1 MKTNQLLLGGGI
13 IALIYF
19 MYKRKGNGGQQM
31 EVMEEVDE
39 VEVPTPS
46 GGGIGQ
52 TYPSPPFIPK
62 GSPTIAPIGKTGL
75 KPPRPT
81 KPIVQT
87 KPYKLPPIKPT
98 KPTKP
103 TTKPPLTK
111 TYRSFSMGN
120 INSELGI

>member
-31 EVMEEVDE
+31 EVVEVDE
-39 VEVPTPS
+39 VSEVEEPTTTPK
-46 GGGIGQ
+46 G
-52 TYPSPPFIPK
+52 SPTVPK
-62 GSPTIAPIGKTGL
+62 GSPTIAPIVKTGGVKPIPT

-81 KPIVQT
+81 KPIVPT
-87 KPYKLPPIKPT
+87 KPYKLPPIKPS
-98 KPTKP
+98 
-103 TTKPPLTK
+103 TKPPMTK
-111 TYRSFSMGN
+111 TYTSFSMGN

>member
-13 IALIYF
+13 VALIYIL
-19 MYKRKGNGGQQM
+19 YKRKANNGEQIEIM
-31 EVMEEVDE
+31 EADE
-39 VEVPTPS
+39 VSEVSEPTTTPKGSPS
-46 GGGIGQ
+46 V
-52 TYPSPPFIPK
+52 PK

-87 KPYKLPPIKPT
+87 KPYTLPPI

-111 TYRSFSMGN
+111 TYTSFNHSGS